1 MLEHDETLRLIKEAQ
16 NGSESAKSTLLENN
30 YPLIKSVIK
39 RFRNKGVEY
48 EDLYQLGCVGFLK
61 AIKNFNEDYNVK
73 FSTYIVPMV
82 AGEVKRFMRDDGAVK
97 VSRALKGLYYNIT
110 KLMTDY
116 KQKNNGQSPTIE
128 YLAKQLNIDEQEI
141 VMAMESSRSL
151 ISLNE
156 KFDEDDSQGILK
168 LIQDEWPLVGYFI
181 GGADFTGHTPLNIA
195 SAMADELRA
204 YMARF
209 IWRRVGWSVLFVVV
223 AAVVVIQTM
232 EQTGRARRT
241 ASSRAR
247 STGGSRRRGARPKR
261 YDDF

>member
-128 YLAKQLNIDEQEI
+128 YLAKKLNVDEQEI

-156 KFDEDDSQGILK
+156 KFDEDDSNSCSI
-168 LIQDEWPLVGYFI
+168 ID
-181 GGADFTGHTPLNIA
+181 
-195 SAMADELRA
+195 R
-204 YMARF
+204 
-209 IWRRVGWSVLFVVV
+209 VVV
-223 AAVVVIQTM
+223 EEDTHEAIDYILLKEALNELDDRERKVIMLRYFRNKTQS
-232 EQTGRARRT
+232 EVANELGVSQVQI
-241 ASSRAR
+241 SRLESKILSKMR
-247 STGGSRRRGARPKR
+247 KKIE
-261 YDDF
+261 

>member
-1 MLEHDETLRLIKEAQ
+1 MLEHNETLRLIKEAQ

-156 KFDEDDSQGILK
+156 KFDEDDSNSCSI
-168 LIQDEWPLVGYFI
+168 ID
-181 GGADFTGHTPLNIA
+181 
-195 SAMADELRA
+195 R
-204 YMARF
+204 
-209 IWRRVGWSVLFVVV
+209 VVV
-223 AAVVVIQTM
+223 EEDTHEAIDYILLKEALNELDDRERKVIMLRYFRNKTQS
-232 EQTGRARRT
+232 EVANELGVSQVQI
-241 ASSRAR
+241 SRLESKILSKMR
-247 STGGSRRRGARPKR
+247 KKIE
-261 YDDF
+261 

>member
-156 KFDEDDSQGILK
+156 KFDEDDSNSCSI
-168 LIQDEWPLVGYFI
+168 ID
-181 GGADFTGHTPLNIA
+181 
-195 SAMADELRA
+195 R
-204 YMARF
+204 
-209 IWRRVGWSVLFVVV
+209 VVV
-223 AAVVVIQTM
+223 EEDTHEAIDYILLKEALNELDDRERKVIMLRYFRNKTQS
-232 EQTGRARRT
+232 EVANELGVSQVQI
-241 ASSRAR
+241 SRLESKILSKMR
-247 STGGSRRRGARPKR
+247 KKIE
-261 YDDF
+261 